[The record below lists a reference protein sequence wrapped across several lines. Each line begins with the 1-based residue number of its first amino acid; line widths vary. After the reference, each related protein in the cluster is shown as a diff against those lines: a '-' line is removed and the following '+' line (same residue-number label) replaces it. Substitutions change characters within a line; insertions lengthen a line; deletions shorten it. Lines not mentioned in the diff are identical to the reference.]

1 MDAHTALAIA
11 LGVAT
16 LSTLAWYNAGRVRNA
31 LSRGM
36 VKRPPPIEGL
46 PDPDPL
52 MEFDLA
58 NSNTRNF
65 LYANKVRWS
74 SSAQTKPSTDLRRQC
89 GSRTSR
95 RWRTSRCTSTTGSR
109 LTVTMVGTSPIT
121 VSRDSLLISCR
132 YLSEKARI
140 IAEQGDEV
148 VASYPENDEAAGE
161 LLDILV
167 DCESARA
174 HSSL

>member
-65 LYANKVRWS
+65 LYANKVRWA
-74 SSAQTKPSTDLRRQC
+74 SSAQLKVI
-89 GSRTSR
+89 
-95 RWRTSRCTSTTGSR
+95 
-109 LTVTMVGTSPIT
+109 LTP
-121 VSRDSLLISCR
+121 
-132 YLSEKARI
+132 
-140 IAEQGDEV
+140 
-148 VASYPENDEAAGE
+148 
-161 LLDILV
+161 
-167 DCESARA
+167 
-174 HSSL
+174 